1 MVNEMTKALF
11 LAALPLLAAAPL
23 AAAPARPLP
32 ALFAGA
38 RSLLW
43 IAAHPDDE
51 ALAAPLL
58 GRVCIGER
66 ARCTFLVLTHGE
78 LGHCALPQGCGPD
91 LGARRAD
98 EMRRAAKLFDADLVL
113 WNLGDGGGATSPL
126 PRWETQAGGR
136 QALLERLRQAIGAAR
151 PDVVLTFDAR
161 HGTTCHPDHRATG
174 ELAQQALSALPDPPA
189 LFLLESVLVERDGL
203 PRSFAPA
210 ASARAGVV
218 GFDANDPLPGTKADW
233 WGFLL
238 ADLDV
243 HRSQFSAGTRRA
255 LRRFPANGRVV
266 FIAPAAAA
274 LPADLEARCE

>member
-1 MVNEMTKALF
+1 MVTRMRKTLF
-11 LAALPLLAAAPL
+11 LAALPLLAASL
-23 AAAPARPLP
+23 SAAPAPPLP
-32 ALFAGA
+32 LLFAGS

-78 LGHCALPQGCGPD
+78 RGRCALPQGCGPD
-91 LGARRAD
+91 LGARRVD

-126 PRWETQAGGR
+126 PRWESAAGGR
-136 QALLERLRQAIGAAR
+136 EALLDRLRQAIGAAR
-151 PDVVLTFDAR
+151 PDVVVTFDSR

-189 LFLLESVLVERDGL
+189 LFLLESVLLERDGL
-203 PRSFAPA
+203 PRAFAPA
-210 ASARAGVV
+210 ASADAGIV
-218 GFDANDPLPGTKADW
+218 GFDANDAMPGTKLDW
-233 WGFLL
+233 WRFLL
-238 ADLDV
+238 ADLDA
-243 HRSQFSAGTRRA
+243 HRSQFSADARRA
-255 LRRFPANGRVV
+255 LRRIPANGRVV
-266 FIAPAAAA
+266 FFAPAAAV